1 MTIEKNKRSES
12 KRSAPLARRALA
24 GLVVLTLVGS
34 ACGNRLAGDASG
46 VVNMV
51 ETDETLA
58 EETEVL
64 GESEESNSGD
74 SAVPFGQPGG
84 PDFDD
89 DGSAAGD
96 AGSAASSGEIRSWSG
111 VPDGVVQIFIEGA
124 FVRAD
129 FDSLTIF
136 RNPDSVLGGSGFT
149 IDGEGLILTN
159 NHVVSGASS
168 IDVRLPG
175 DSRSRNAQV
184 LGTSECWDLAV
195 IRANNVTDGRYFR
208 WIEESPPVATDVY
221 AVGFP
226 LLDEEITV
234 TKGVISKASVVAHT
248 RWASVEDAIETD
260 ADINPGNSGGPL
272 VTENGTVVGIN
283 FAGNDLRQGFAIKAD
298 AAMAV
303 VERLMAGEDVD
314 YLGING
320 LAVSNFDTNGILPND
335 VPGGIFVESIE
346 TGSPAFT
353 AGVRAGDIIT
363 SVEGTSIAADGTM
376 SEYCDILRTKN
387 AADDLLVTVLDPDGE
402 SFELLIER

>member
-1 MTIEKNKRSES
+1 MTTEPRTETAAKKSGPRV
-12 KRSAPLARRALA
+12 RRAFA
-24 GLVVLTLVGS
+24 GLLAMSLVGA
-34 ACGNRLAGDASG
+34 ACGDNGLIGDATG
-46 VVNMV
+46 VVSMV
-51 ETDETLA
+51 DTD
-58 EETEVL
+58 ETEVL
-64 GESEESNSGD
+64 SEVEES
-74 SAVPFGQPGG
+74 VPLGEPGG
-84 PDFDD
+84 PDFEGGEKSTPQDTDD
-89 DGSAAGD
+89 DAEGD
-96 AGSAASSGEIRSWSG
+96 TTGEIRTWTE
-111 VPDGVVQIFIEGA
+111 VPEGVVQIFIEGS

-129 FDSLTIF
+129 FASLTVF
-136 RNPDSVLGGSGFT
+136 RNPDTVLGGSGFT
-149 IDGEGLILTN
+149 IDGEGLIVTN

-175 DSRSRNAQV
+175 GGPSRNAQV
-184 LGTSECWDLAV
+184 VGTSECWDLAV

-208 WIEESPPVATDVY
+208 WIEESPPVATDVF

-283 FAGNDLRQGFAIKAD
+283 FAGNDARQGFAIKAN
-298 AAMAV
+298 AAMAI

-320 LAVSNFDTNGILPND
+320 LAVSNSDTNGVLPQE
-335 VPGGIFVESIE
+335 VPGGIFVESVE

-387 AADDLLVTVLDPDGE
+387 ADDDLLVTVLDPAGDT
-402 SFELLIER
+402 FELLLER